1 MGSDATGDMY
11 YRAASTGYLTRLASG
26 ADGYVLTGT
35 GVGAVPAWEALPSS
49 GTSLSGSTNNTVA
62 TVTGANA
69 LIGEANLTFDSSNI
83 LAVTGTVGIGTTA
96 VPHGAVG
103 AAKLAI
109 EGTNASTAGP
119 HVQFT
124 TASTDYPVLQILPW
138 GHDNCHLTFDG
149 YFDGSANKSSSATGT
164 VRIQKTGADL
174 DFLTGAASA
183 GATVTLSSKLSI
195 IGAGDVNVR
204 TGNLVI
210 GTSGKGIDFSATGDG
225 SGTDSSELL
234 DDYEEGT
241 FTPACKYTP
250 EGGSAT
256 AYSLSSNTYAAYT
269 KIGQFVW
276 FNMQIQLANAAAS
289 NAADAPITFT
299 GLPYAAHADNPGSN
313 QFSYSTYPM
322 RANVFN
328 EANAVLAP
336 YQPANSSEV
345 NGFVYYDN
353 GTAWSSLMSDMIYV
367 SGGTNHLQISGVY
380 RAA

>member
-1 MGSDATGDMY
+1 MKITH
-11 YRAASTGYLTRLASG
+11 STGTLTVAG
-26 ADGYVLTGT
+26 GTFAAAAITGT
-35 GVGAVPAWEALPSS
+35 
-49 GTSLSGSTNNTVA
+49 TM
-62 TVTGANA
+62 
-69 LIGEANLTFDSSNI
+69 
-83 LAVTGTVGIGTTA
+83 GIGTTA
-96 VPHGAVG
+96 VPHGGVG

-164 VRIQKTGADL
+164 ARIQKTGADL

-241 FTPACKYTP
+241 FTPVCKYNT
-250 EGGSAT
+250 T
-256 AYSLSSNTYAAYT
+256 AYSLASTAYGSYI
-269 KIGQFVW
+269 KIGQLVW
-276 FNMQIQLANAAAS
+276 FNMSVPITNAAVS
-289 NAADAPITFT
+289 NASDVVVSFS
-299 GLPYAAHADNPGSN
+299 GLPYAASNDNSGSS
-313 QFSYSTYPM
+313 QYSYSTHSCRFKY
-322 RANVFN
+322 
-328 EANAVLAP
+328 
-336 YQPANSSEV
+336 
-345 NGFVYYDN
+345 
-353 GTAWSSLMSDMIYV
+353 
-367 SGGTNHLQISGVY
+367 TNRITTIMLS
-380 RAA
+380 